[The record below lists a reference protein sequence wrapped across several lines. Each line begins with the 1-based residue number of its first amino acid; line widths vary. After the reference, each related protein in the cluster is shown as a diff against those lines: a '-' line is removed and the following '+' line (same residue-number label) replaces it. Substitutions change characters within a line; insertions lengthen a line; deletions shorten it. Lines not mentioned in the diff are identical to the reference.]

1 MLLDLKDTIVALS
14 TPSGSGAIAM
24 IRMSGEKAFEIVQQY
39 INKNVSESET
49 HTAHF
54 VRFEDKGDLID
65 ECVVT
70 IFKAPS
76 SYTTENIVELTCH
89 ASPFIIRY
97 ILNCLL
103 TSGAR
108 LAAPGEFT
116 QRAFLNGQMDL
127 AQAEAVSDLIASSS
141 ASQHQLALNQMKGG
155 VSNKVRSLRQQLI
168 EFASLIE
175 LENDFGEEDVEFVDR
190 FALSA
195 QVEDVLTF
203 TNSLLRSFE
212 YGDAIKKGVPVAIV
226 GEPNVGKSTL
236 LNALL
241 QEDKAIVSEIP
252 GTTRD
257 VIEDIIQIE
266 GFLFRFI
273 DTAGIRDT
281 EDTVESLGIQ
291 RTFEQIEKAKII
303 LFLVEFSED
312 YKSIADQIQK
322 HKLLDSQRCIVVLN
336 KVDLYNHACHSYD
349 VEEAV
354 STLLGKTKTILL
366 SAKNGDGLEQLKS
379 ELVQILDSMKINDQS
394 AIISNLRHVEALEK
408 TKTSLQDVKS
418 GLDNNIPSDLVA
430 IDLRRAL
437 NYLGEIS
444 GEISTDDLLES
455 IFSNFCIGK

>member
-1 MLLDLKDTIVALS
+1 M
-14 TPSGSGAIAM
+14 
-24 IRMSGEKAFEIVQQY
+24 
-39 INKNVSESET
+39 
-49 HTAHF
+49 
-54 VRFEDKGDLID
+54 
-65 ECVVT
+65 
-70 IFKAPS
+70 
-76 SYTTENIVELTCH
+76 
-89 ASPFIIRY
+89 
-97 ILNCLL
+97 
-103 TSGAR
+103 
-108 LAAPGEFT
+108 
-116 QRAFLNGQMDL
+116 
-127 AQAEAVSDLIASSS
+127 
-141 ASQHQLALNQMKGG
+141 
-155 VSNKVRSLRQQLI
+155 
-168 EFASLIE
+168 
-175 LENDFGEEDVEFVDR
+175 
-190 FALSA
+190 
-195 QVEDVLTF
+195 
-203 TNSLLRSFE
+203 
-212 YGDAIKKGVPVAIV
+212 PVAIV

-266 GFLFRFI
+266 GFFFRFI

-281 EDTVESLGIQ
+281 DDTVESLGIQ

-312 YKSIADQIQK
+312 YKSIVDQVQK
-322 HKLLDSQRCIVVLN
+322 HKLLDSQKCIVVLN

-354 STLLGKTKTILL
+354 STLLGRTKTILL
-366 SAKNGDGLEQLKS
+366 SAKNGDGLELLKS

-408 TKTSLQDVKS
+408 TKTSLLDVKS
-418 GLDNNIPSDLVA
+418 GLENNIPSDLVA